1 MLAVLQEAARGAMA
15 LSSIERGI
23 WFLSLVNQSVS
34 ISVSVSVSNLDWAG
48 LFEGGVD

>member
-34 ISVSVSVSNLDWAG
+34 VSVSNLDWAG
-48 LFEGGVD
+48 LFEGGVDS